1 MAGFLLVYDKMD
13 TECPVCLEPLCGTV
27 VHMGCCKKMVHVQCY
42 TVKCPM
48 CRADLPVPIH
58 AIQPQ
63 HVIVPVPVVYNDRS
77 GKIAYHIMGALAF
90 LGGAT
95 LLVYSFYA

>member
-1 MAGFLLVYDKMD
+1 MD
-13 TECPVCLEPLCGTV
+13 TECPVCLEPLSGTV

-58 AIQPQ
+58 AVQPQ
-63 HVIVPVPVVYNDRS
+63 HVIVPVPVVYQS
-77 GKIAYHIMGALAF
+77 SEGKVARVIVGLIGLI
-90 LGGAT
+90 GG
-95 LLVYSFYA
+95 LVLFTYSYTSYSRH

>member
-1 MAGFLLVYDKMD
+1 MD
-13 TECPVCLEPLCGTV
+13 SECPVCLEPLSGTV

-48 CRADLPVPIH
+48 CRADLPVPVH

-63 HVIVPVPVVYNDRS
+63 HIIVPVPVAYSGGGREKIVRS
-77 GKIAYHIMGALAF
+77 IIGLIGVAGIFSIITFPY
-90 LGGAT
+90 
-95 LLVYSFYA
+95 YS